1 MLPSENEVINETQ
14 AAKEDMSSDLNEFV
28 DFSIDS
34 DEEEDGVPLGV
45 SALADV
51 PPTENNWDSSE
62 KITNMDDPLALP
74 QPVSASNG
82 NSSSTPLNGTVR
94 KQTVSVKE
102 DPLTVMTS
110 VSPQTIL
117 PNPKSGIYH
126 GPSYTK
132 ADAAASVASIVSKT
146 TSTFSSFASKFQDAV
161 HTTMHNAAKAG
172 SSQSIPSPS
181 SQSLVANN
189 SQTSEISNSTD
200 SRTQIVYGASH
211 INPIIQGQIQNVQ
224 IQTHQQNVPTANQ
237 MDESKRRYV
246 PSCFTN
252 TILD

>member
-1 MLPSENEVINETQ
+1 
-14 AAKEDMSSDLNEFV
+14 MSSDLNDFV

-34 DEEEDGVPLGV
+34 EEEEEEEDDVPLGV
-45 SALADV
+45 SPLADV
-51 PPTENNWDSSE
+51 PPTENNGDSSE

-74 QPVSASNG
+74 QPVPASNG
-82 NSSSTPLNGTVR
+82 SSSSTSLNGTVR

-110 VSPQTIL
+110 VSPQTSL

-172 SSQSIPSPS
+172 SSQSLPSPS

-200 SRTQIVYGASH
+200 SRTQMVYGASH
-211 INPIIQGQIQNVQ
+211 INPIMQGQIQNVQ
-224 IQTHQQNVPTANQ
+224 IQTHQQNVPTVNQ

-246 PSCFTN
+246 PSCFTD
-252 TILD
+252 TTLD